1 MLLNLLNSLLAMLDG
16 KKTYLAA
23 LGTFGLGLYQLLAQN
38 DVPTAIQSFAAA
50 FGLLGLRHAIAKNGV
65 GA

>member
-1 MLLNLLNSLLAMLDG
+1 MLVNLVNLLLTKLDG

-23 LGTFGLGLYQLLAQN
+23 LGTFGLGLYQLLVQN
-38 DVPTAIQSFAAA
+38 DVPTAIQSFSAAL
-50 FGLLGLRHAIAKNGV
+50 GLLGLRHAIAKNGV